1 MSYGQVID
9 GGAQMRKGVSKG
21 INDKLSSLDA
31 KREARK
37 TLATA
42 VNKAF
47 KNTSLSDPKIN
58 NVQVGQTSTKFGG
71 KKGNNMDIGK
81 SPKNI

>member
-1 MSYGQVID
+1 
-9 GGAQMRKGVSKG
+9 MRKGVSKG
-21 INDKLSSLDA
+21 INDKLSALDG

-37 TLATA
+37 TLADA

-47 KNTSLSDPKIN
+47 KGTHLSDPMIN
-58 NVQVGQTSTKFGG
+58 NVQVGQKSTKFGG

>member
-1 MSYGQVID
+1 
-9 GGAQMRKGVSKG
+9 MRKGVSKG
-21 INDKLSSLDA
+21 INDKLESLDA

-47 KNTSLSDPKIN
+47 KNTSLSEPTMN
-58 NVQVGQTSTKFGG
+58 NVQVGQKTTKFGG
-71 KKGNNMDIGK
+71 KKGNNFDIGK